1 MHKKQKITT
10 ALTVNFNKEFNRDY
24 CERKMRIVF
33 AKANRKLFGR
43 RHKFIK
49 GFGNWELTKVGN
61 IHVHY
66 AIACPARYMSRF
78 VKITN
83 DVLNEIANSSSIHL
97 VKMIQLVQV
106 YSLISQRGRAYYIIQ
121 YSLFIPQLL
130 LVYP

>member
-83 DVLNEIANSSSIHL
+83 DVLNEIANSSSIHFKCIHNL
-97 VKMIQLVQV
+97 KNEREWCRYIDKKNSLQV
-106 YSLISQRGRAYYIIQ
+106 DNSTI
-121 YSLFIPQLL
+121 
-130 LVYP
+130 V

>member
-83 DVLNEIANSSSIHL
+83 DVLNEILNDVPAGIFI
-97 VKMIQLVQV
+97 VFI
-106 YSLISQRGRAYYIIQ
+106 
-121 YSLFIPQLL
+121 LFVLAINHHRFESP
-130 LVYP
+130 

>member
-43 RHKFIK
+43 RHKFIE

-66 AIACPARYMSRF
+66 AIACPSRYMSRF

-83 DVLNEIANSSSIHL
+83 EVLEQIANSSSIYFSVL
-97 VKMIQLVQV
+97 INSNNVRKWFGYIDKKNTLQV
-106 YSLISQRGRAYYIIQ
+106 NSSTT
-121 YSLFIPQLL
+121 
-130 LVYP
+130 V